1 MSMRPLDD
9 ITVAELG
16 GRYAIGAC
24 GWLLA
29 HLGATVLYV
38 ETEDLPGDKWAYRST
53 FALGK

>member
-1 MSMRPLDD
+1 MRPLDD

-24 GWLLA
+24 GSLLA

-38 ETEDLPGDKWAYRST
+38 ETEDLPGDKWAHRNT